1 MTVSR
6 LTSLGPWLILG
17 LVLSGLYFPVLTRL
31 LHDWDIDPNYS
42 HGYFVPFIAGFMVW
56 TRKDS
61 LQLCPVRPCPWGLA
75 LVVLGLLQLFVAW
88 VGSEYFLQ
96 GVSLIVVLTGTVLT
110 LWGWPRTVFVLLP
123 LIYLIFMIPLPAII
137 WNTIAFPLALFAS
150 KNAVSILDV
159 LGFSVLREGNVI
171 TLPSITLQVVEACS
185 GLRSLVTLLALSA
198 LVAFLTPMPIWRKWV
213 LFLAAVPV
221 ALACNVLRLVA
232 TAVLAQY
239 FGPGMA
245 HGFMH
250 DFSGFVVFGL
260 GLGLLLLT
268 AWLLTHLPLVR
279 S

>member
-1 MTVSR
+1 MSVSR
-6 LTSLGPWLILG
+6 LTSFGPWLVLG
-17 LVLSGLYFPVLTRL
+17 LALGGLYFPVLARL

-56 TRKDS
+56 TRKEA
-61 LQLCPVRPCPWGLA
+61 LRLTPVRPCPWGMA
-75 LVVLGLLQLFVAW
+75 LVALGLLQLFIAW

-96 GVSLIVVLTGTVLT
+96 GVSLIVVLAGTILT
-110 LWGWPRTVFVLLP
+110 LWGWPRTALVILP
-123 LIYLIFMIPLPAII
+123 LGYLIFMIPLPAII

-150 KNAVSILDV
+150 KSAVSILDGV
-159 LGFSVLREGNVI
+159 GFSVLREGNVI
-171 TLPSITLQVVEACS
+171 TLPNITLQVVEACS

-198 LVAFLTPMPIWRKWV
+198 LVAFVSSLRVWSKWV
-213 LFLAAVPV
+213 LFIAAVPV

-232 TAVLAQY
+232 TAVLAQN
-239 FGPGMA
+239 FGPEMA

-260 GLGLLLLT
+260 GLGLLLAT
-268 AWLLTHLPLVR
+268 AWLLNRIPLAR